1 MAIKQFSLLNF
12 KTANYLEGLYMIEKY
27 ETKDVMHK
35 LIYVGCSSL
44 DLSKLT
50 MFELHYNGTENI
62 LNISIQCRMVI
73 LIVLCILFNIQ
84 IFMNG
89 LKTTANI

>member
-27 ETKDVMHK
+27 KTKDVMYK
-35 LIYVGCSSL
+35 LLYVGCSSL

-50 MFELHYNGTENI
+50 MFELHYNGIENI
-62 LNISIQCRMVI
+62 LNINIQCRMVI
-73 LIVLCILFNIQ
+73 LIALCILFNIQ
-84 IFMNG
+84 IVMNG